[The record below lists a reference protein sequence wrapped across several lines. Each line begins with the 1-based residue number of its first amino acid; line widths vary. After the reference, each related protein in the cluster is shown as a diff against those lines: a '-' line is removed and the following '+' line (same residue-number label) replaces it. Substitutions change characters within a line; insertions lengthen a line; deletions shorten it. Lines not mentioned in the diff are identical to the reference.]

1 MYTYNE
7 AHIRYWDDKTTV
19 LVKNNTSCFCKVYW
33 VWGFLLPFA
42 PELTST
48 SWNWSTPHYFSI
60 HQNACN
66 CFCSLGFNKPFFTN
80 NWNRTAQLKVVSK
93 ATSIDGYSRIWAFI
107 MSKCLKRRSKNVR
120 SIKKER
126 DIYRFW
132 MWKVTVNNECGSFF
146 LKTL

>member
-1 MYTYNE
+1 
-7 AHIRYWDDKTTV
+7 
-19 LVKNNTSCFCKVYW
+19 
-33 VWGFLLPFA
+33 
-42 PELTST
+42 
-48 SWNWSTPHYFSI
+48 
-60 HQNACN
+60 
-66 CFCSLGFNKPFFTN
+66 
-80 NWNRTAQLKVVSK
+80 LKVVSK